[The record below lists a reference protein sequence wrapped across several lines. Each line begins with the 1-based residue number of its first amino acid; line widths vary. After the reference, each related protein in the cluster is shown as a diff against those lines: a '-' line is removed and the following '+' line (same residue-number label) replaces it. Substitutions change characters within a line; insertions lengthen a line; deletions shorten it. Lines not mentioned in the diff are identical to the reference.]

1 MTTNA
6 NNGNAAN
13 QPSVNDDGAGN
24 AARDA
29 GAGNAAR
36 DAGDAARRY
45 HESTKLSYISL
56 RTKPALY
63 KTYAGRPELALP
75 ANPPLPEA
83 ATLAAVAG
91 MPPTPPEA
99 GQPAPLGLEAAAA
112 LLHYSA
118 GLIRR
123 SRLRSAGEVHYRA
136 AASAGALYPIEL
148 YLVCGELPGLP
159 AGVYHFA
166 PARNALT
173 RLRSGDCRAWLAA
186 AGGVPAAAEA
196 PLSIVCSSVF
206 WRSAWKYRARGYRY
220 CWWDN
225 GTILANLLAATH
237 ALGQPAQLSV
247 GFADAEIDALL
258 GLDSPGEATTCV
270 VSIGYAGDANEHP
283 GGSVPESAA
292 PTAAHPAAA
301 PGNAAALPVLDA
313 IPPGDA
319 GDEHRQEYAE
329 SSALHR
335 DSGLATADE
344 VRQWLTAANG
354 PTPPAPSVGPSFRP
368 ADSGASR
375 GSGVSPGSGD
385 WPDSAALGPVIA
397 QRGSTRRFARQL
409 IPAAQLSALLQAA
422 AAPIPSD
429 YGGGLTDIY
438 LIVNAVDGLAS
449 GAYYYDR
456 AAGRLALLQ
465 AGDFREEAGHLCFE
479 QALGADAAA
488 VAFFMTDLEAALARL
503 GSRGYRAAQLEAGI
517 TGGRMYLGSH
527 AMGWG
532 ATGMTFYDDAVS
544 AFLSPHAAG
553 KSLMFLVGLGVTDAV
568 NRVRPFRSRIG
579 VLKDSLA
586 RGAGGSSGPV
596 PDWIYS

>member
-1 MTTNA
+1 M
-6 NNGNAAN
+6 
-13 QPSVNDDGAGN
+13 
-24 AARDA
+24 
-29 GAGNAAR
+29 
-36 DAGDAARRY
+36 
-45 HESTKLSYISL
+45 
-56 RTKPALY
+56 
-63 KTYAGRPELALP
+63 
-75 ANPPLPEA
+75 
-83 ATLAAVAG
+83 
-91 MPPTPPEA
+91 
-99 GQPAPLGLEAAAA
+99 GLEAAAA

-166 PARNALT
+166 PARHALT
-173 RLRSGDCRAWLAA
+173 RLRSGDCRAYLAA
-186 AGGVPAAAEA
+186 AGGVPAAADA

-225 GTILANLLAATH
+225 GTILANLLAAAN

-258 GLDSPGEATTCV
+258 GLDAPGEATTCV
-270 VSIGYAGDANEHP
+270 VSIGNPDA
-283 GGSVPESAA
+283 
-292 PTAAHPAAA
+292 TAAG
-301 PGNAAALPVLDA
+301 PGNAAAAPPNLDA

-329 SSALHR
+329 SSALHQ
-335 DSGLATADE
+335 DSGLATADA
-344 VRQWLTAANG
+344 VRQWRAAAV
-354 PTPPAPSVGPSFRP
+354 PTTPAPSVAPP
-368 ADSGASR
+368 ALSAD
-375 GSGVSPGSGD
+375 SGD

-397 QRGSTRRFARQL
+397 QRGSTRRFARQP

-422 AAPIPSD
+422 AAPIPAD

-438 LIVNAVDGLAS
+438 LIVNAVDGLAA

-527 AMGWG
+527 SMGWG

>member
-13 QPSVNDDGAGN
+13 RPGSGSNPPGGNAARDTGAGN
-24 AARDA
+24 AARDT
-29 GAGNAAR
+29 GA
-36 DAGDAARRY
+36 AARRY

-63 KTYAGRPELALP
+63 KTYAGLPELALP

-91 MPPTPPEA
+91 RPPAAVPL
-99 GQPAPLGLEAAAA
+99 APLGLEAAAA

-159 AGVYHFA
+159 AGAYHFA

-173 RLRSGDCRAWLAA
+173 RLRSGDYRAYLAA

-225 GTILANLLAATH
+225 GTILANLLAAAH
-237 ALGQPAQLSV
+237 ALGQPAQLSL

-258 GLDSPGEATTCV
+258 GLDSPGEAATCI
-270 VSIGYAGDANEHP
+270 VSIGNP
-283 GGSVPESAA
+283 
-292 PTAAHPAAA
+292 AAHAAG

-335 DSGLATADE
+335 DSCLATAE
-344 VRQWLTAANG
+344 AVRQWRAAANG

-397 QRGSTRRFARQL
+397 QRGSTRRFARQP

-422 AAPIPSD
+422 AAPIPAD

-438 LIVNAVDGLAS
+438 LMANAVDGLAS

-503 GSRGYRAAQLEAGI
+503 GSRGYRAAQLEAGL
-517 TGGRMYLGSH
+517 TGGRMYLCSH